1 MLALLAHLDFV
12 VAVVAPGADF
22 VLAAGGSQKLV
33 DTIRDFIG
41 PIFLLAIGIA
51 AMSFL
56 FQRQVTQFLQF
67 AALAVGIAV
76 FFYFP
81 GIVESVAGLFAKA
94 F

>member
-1 MLALLAHLDFV
+1 MSALLAF
-12 VAVVAPGADF
+12 ADPTIAAII
-22 VLAAGGSQKLV
+22 AAGSDGLV
-33 DTIRDFIG
+33 SAIRNFIG

-67 AALAVGIAV
+67 AALAVGIAI
-76 FFYFP
+76 FFYYP
-81 GIVESVAGLFAKA
+81 GIIQTVAGFFAKA

>member
-1 MLALLAHLDFV
+1 MSALLALTDPTFI
-12 VAVVAPGADF
+12 VA
-22 VLAAGGSQKLV
+22 AAGDSTALV
-33 DTIRDFIG
+33 NKIRDFIG

-76 FFYFP
+76 FFYVP
-81 GIVESVAGLFAKA
+81 GIVETVARFFASA